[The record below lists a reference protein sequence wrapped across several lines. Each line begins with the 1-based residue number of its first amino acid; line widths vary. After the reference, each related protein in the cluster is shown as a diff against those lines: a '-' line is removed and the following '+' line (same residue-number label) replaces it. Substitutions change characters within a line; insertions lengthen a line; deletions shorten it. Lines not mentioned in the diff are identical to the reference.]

1 MATNKSK
8 EALKLALEALE
19 YFSEISPNMAGKAH
33 AEDAITAI
41 KQALAAQHEP
51 ENEPFVSLAS
61 VQEPVAQP
69 ASEEDMRV
77 YRAIADNYRKDL
89 TAPPAQPAPVQPVAW
104 RWVNPKGWLTYGEA
118 PHDTFKSTP
127 LYTTQPAQPAP
138 VTEGWKQVPVEPTDE
153 MLDAAQAVVTDIYR
167 VDADRVYTAMVQ
179 AAHGITKGQPC
190 KS

>member
-1 MATNKSK
+1 MTKE

-19 YFSEISPNMAGKAH
+19 LHGKQYPH
-33 AEDAITAI
+33 MVKGYCLDAITAI

-61 VQEPVAQP
+61 VQEPVAYLHQCRKKPELKELSFKKHEP
-69 ASEEDMRV
+69 ALFAKG
-77 YRAIADNYRKDL
+77 YKAIPLADI
-89 TAPPAQPAPVQPVAW
+89 
-104 RWVNPKGWLTYGEA
+104 
-118 PHDTFKSTP
+118 TP
-127 LYTTQPAQPAP
+127 PAQPAP

-179 AAHGITKGQPC
+179 ASHGITKGQP
-190 KS
+190 